1 MDNLKPY
8 LAPLGRLLM
17 SSLFLWSGI
26 HKLRNPGGT
35 AQYFANAHIPAP
47 DVLVWVAIVIEVIGG
62 LAILLGFKT
71 RWVAAVLAIFCLVT
85 AFAVHLPAGDAG
97 NMINFYKNLV
107 MAGGFLYAVAYGAGG
122 MSIDGEKA

>member
-47 DVLVWVAIVIEVIGG
+47 DVLVWVAVVIEVVGG

-71 RWVAAVLAIFCLVT
+71 RWAAAVLAIFCLVT

-107 MAGGFLYAVAYGAGG
+107 MAGGFLYVGAYGAGG